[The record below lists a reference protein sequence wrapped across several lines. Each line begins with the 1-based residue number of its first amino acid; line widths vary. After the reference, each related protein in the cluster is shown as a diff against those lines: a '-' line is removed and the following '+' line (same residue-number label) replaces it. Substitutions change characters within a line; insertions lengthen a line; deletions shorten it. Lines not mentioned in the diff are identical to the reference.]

1 MLGFGPAQRATAVLQ
16 WSAAAQR
23 YTVATP
29 AHQPAANAHHL
40 LHHHLDHY
48 LNWYLYIYIVIS
60 FNCLFNIFNL
70 KCVIKDIQIIDCNTN
85 RVTVVIFTASY
96 FKYEYTHILV
106 FISTHAS
113 HRAAWS
119 YSRSARRRHK
129 DLMSLGVVLRET
141 YAPLLAL
148 GRLPA
153 LPQLGLH
160 HVRTLMP
167 TPTFTLL
174 AHSWRKVSFTPT
186 VFIELSCIS
195 IEVNFCFSLKI
206 LIIST
211 ILYGVC

>member
-1 MLGFGPAQRATAVLQ
+1 MCR
-16 WSAAAQR
+16 
-23 YTVATP
+23 
-29 AHQPAANAHHL
+29 
-40 LHHHLDHY
+40 
-48 LNWYLYIYIVIS
+48 
-60 FNCLFNIFNL
+60 
-70 KCVIKDIQIIDCNTN
+70 N
-85 RVTVVIFTASY
+85 RVGIFKVLY
-96 FKYEYTHILV
+96 FEYEYTHILV

-113 HRAAWS
+113 HRVARS

-186 VFIELSCIS
+186 VFKLKLCCIS

-206 LIIST
+206 FIIST